1 MNPKS
6 APQPVT
12 RQALDN
18 EANIS
23 APTRRS
29 FLQIF
34 GAAFITNSAAGE
46 LASAVADEAS
56 VPTISTLS
64 SQFSVVI
71 DALKR
76 NFEIEKKVRSLG
88 DPHRVFLLVRG
99 KIADEFEIID
109 GEPKLNLSSLEQS
122 AESVLREMR
131 GGLHTLLEE
140 RQNVIMQLHTHRDL
154 LSEFVKQAC
163 PDKEFD
169 LGRFSGA
176 LTDKNSDAHTDVIRH
191 EIGRENQELK
201 LFAQEGWKAASDG
214 AKYTT
219 NRYDRSD
226 GTSIYR
232 KADGGFSLNQK
243 DCASFNRSSEKERVS
258 LTDWSF
264 SPEMYQKLPAPPNPR
279 SLNCEHEPLER
290 ELFKYLCAEVEKLL
304 DAGEIGVDRLSDFLT
319 VRLNPLLIDDSLR
332 GRRYLEILRSYT
344 NDELAF
350 QHGSRLAA
358 LVQSPR
364 ETIACE
370 VLHML
375 IGCLD
380 FEQLA
385 SEKSP
390 TLFRLFQR
398 RALSTW
404 EGPFAKERNRR
415 IIYEAAG
422 ESVRELIREGRFF
435 FNNYPIL
442 NIDQFQGIARSFRY
456 DPRFSETVLSIYDR
470 TLLKGIDMGAL
481 LRT

>member
-1 MNPKS
+1 
-6 APQPVT
+6 
-12 RQALDN
+12 
-18 EANIS
+18 
-23 APTRRS
+23 
-29 FLQIF
+29 
-34 GAAFITNSAAGE
+34 
-46 LASAVADEAS
+46 
-56 VPTISTLS
+56 
-64 SQFSVVI
+64 
-71 DALKR
+71 
-76 NFEIEKKVRSLG
+76 
-88 DPHRVFLLVRG
+88 
-99 KIADEFEIID
+99 
-109 GEPKLNLSSLEQS
+109 
-122 AESVLREMR
+122 
-131 GGLHTLLEE
+131 
-140 RQNVIMQLHTHRDL
+140 
-154 LSEFVKQAC
+154 
-163 PDKEFD
+163 
-169 LGRFSGA
+169 
-176 LTDKNSDAHTDVIRH
+176 
-191 EIGRENQELK
+191 
-201 LFAQEGWKAASDG
+201 
-214 AKYTT
+214 
-219 NRYDRSD
+219 
-226 GTSIYR
+226 
-232 KADGGFSLNQK
+232 
-243 DCASFNRSSEKERVS
+243 
-258 LTDWSF
+258 
-264 SPEMYQKLPAPPNPR
+264 
-279 SLNCEHEPLER
+279 
-290 ELFKYLCAEVEKLL
+290 LFKYLCAEVEKLL